1 MIVYHVIHSQKKAR
15 ETKPKAIFYIL
26 KPTFKNVKEQ
36 YKECYKQ
43 SRITNPDDI
52 IWRVKESIHYI
63 LQNI

>member
-1 MIVYHVIHSQKKAR
+1 MIVYHVFHSQKEAR
-15 ETKPKAIFYIL
+15 EPKSEAIFYIL
-26 KPTFKNVKEQ
+26 KPTFKNVKEL

-43 SRITNPDDI
+43 FRITNLDDI